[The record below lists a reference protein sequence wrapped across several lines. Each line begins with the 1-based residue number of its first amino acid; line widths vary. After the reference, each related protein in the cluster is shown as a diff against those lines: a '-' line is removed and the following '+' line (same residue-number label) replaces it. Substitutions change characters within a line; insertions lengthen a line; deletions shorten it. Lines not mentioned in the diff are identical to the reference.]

1 MKPTKNEVR
10 AAKKLQMAACV
21 GFAEILDVSFW
32 RIADPAE
39 YWGKG
44 GAPFMLRVN
53 GKEAALIVDHR
64 FAEDNGWTASKR
76 NTLFF
81 IKGLSKMS
89 YDMALSE
96 AHAAILGRA
105 EVKP

>member
-1 MKPTKNEVR
+1 MKPTKNEIR

-21 GFAEILDVSFW
+21 GFAEIFDVSFW

-53 GKEAALIVDHR
+53 GKEAALIVDNR

-81 IKGLSKMS
+81 VTGLSKMS
-89 YDMALSE
+89 YDKALSA
-96 AHAAILGRA
+96 AHGAILSRA
-105 EVKP
+105 GVTP